1 MKTLTRCYHGTTAD
15 NLASILSHGLLACP
29 GNRIWNCSDN
39 AVYCW
44 NPAALVEAGEC
55 DEDYSNETAFR
66 MAFESAQ
73 CALGQAKDCRAVI
86 IEFEIPSEELEVD
99 QSCENMDTA
108 RCYFGDIPLSA
119 IRKISV
125 SNDLSL
131 LRGYFLAL
139 MSDRNYSNI
148 ELSDAEA
155 RIAKCMADAFYPDDV
170 DDLTTWEAR
179 DFESSS
185 LVHQ

>member
-1 MKTLTRCYHGTTAD
+1 MTTLTRCFHGTTAD

-29 GNRIWNCSDN
+29 GNRIWNCSEN

-44 NPAALVEAGEC
+44 NPNALVEAGEC
-55 DEDYSNETAFR
+55 DEEYSQETAFQR
-66 MAFESAQ
+66 AFDSAQ
-73 CALGQAKDCRAVI
+73 CALGQAKDCRAVV
-86 IEFEIPSEELEVD
+86 IEFEVESDQLEQD

-108 RCYFGDIPLSA
+108 RCYFGDIPLSS
-119 IRKISV
+119 IRKISI

-139 MSDRNYSNI
+139 MADRNYSNI
-148 ELSDAEA
+148 ELSDMES
-155 RIAKCMADAFYPDDV
+155 RIAKCMAEAFYPEDV
-170 DDLTTWEAR
+170 EEMTVWEVR
-179 DFESSS
+179 SFEESP